1 MKHTIGTTDDCLIR
15 KNPILNATI
24 FLASDWGHRRGGR
37 SLVALEHAEIDG
49 CLVVCKAPPL
59 LLHDNRTA
67 RDRKCESTFMDSS
80 THDKAQ
86 GTAKEAVGKVKEE
99 TGKAIGNQDL
109 QDRGTA
115 EKVGGKVERKVG
127 DVKKVFGK

>member
-1 MKHTIGTTDDCLIR
+1 MSPTSLRSHGTGASRATRLQPLPFHDD
-15 KNPILNATI
+15 KT
-24 FLASDWGHRRGGR
+24 
-37 SLVALEHAEIDG
+37 V
-49 CLVVCKAPPL
+49 
-59 LLHDNRTA
+59 

-80 THDKAQ
+80 THNKVQ
-86 GTAKEAVGKVKEE
+86 GTAKETVGKVKEE

-115 EKVGGKVERKVG
+115 EKLGGKMERKVG